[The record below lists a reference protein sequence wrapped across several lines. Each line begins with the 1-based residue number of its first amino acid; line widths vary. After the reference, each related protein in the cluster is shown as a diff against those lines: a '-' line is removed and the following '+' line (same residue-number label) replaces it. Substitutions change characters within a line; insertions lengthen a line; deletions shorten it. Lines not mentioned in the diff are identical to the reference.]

1 MCRRKT
7 TAMQAI
13 ETMCASQNIDV
24 NELAAKAKLLLK
36 SYRRICWTSLG
47 SFRLSNDEGY
57 CICNED
63 IERALEYLYS
73 YGPNVDR
80 ITFEQNLKTL
90 FDSRWMVDVVDSAML
105 QVNEFPDSGSLYF
118 EILQKMFLGRFKYTE
133 SDLLEIL
140 NVERSRFYERKKE
153 AILAFGL
160 ALWGT
165 VLPKIA
171 SVIEA
176 DPFIE

>member
-1 MCRRKT
+1 
-7 TAMQAI
+7 
-13 ETMCASQNIDV
+13 
-24 NELAAKAKLLLK
+24 
-36 SYRRICWTSLG
+36 
-47 SFRLSNDEGY
+47 
-57 CICNED
+57 
-63 IERALEYLYS
+63 
-73 YGPNVDR
+73 
-80 ITFEQNLKTL
+80 
-90 FDSRWMVDVVDSAML
+90 MVDVVDSAML